1 MTMTMMMMMNAYLE
15 LYESVE
21 DGLRPFTLAV
31 VAVLL
36 RRQAGQQR
44 SRRRVAMSCHPG
56 RRQRHHVDAATSRQV
71 PPRGPASA
79 RSTTVRPHRLPPAW
93 GQRQR
98 HRVHPESDS
107 DRTSRLKL
115 RKSVKMRGWI
125 MQGGEMRY
133 YIFHPCM
140 LSHGS
145 AFSSPAFSVPAA
157 TRQQTATYLGGFL
170 RPNPRKVS
178 GKTFER
184 KLMKA
189 HSKIMRT

>member
-71 PPRGPASA
+71 PPRGPCDVLSSRPPPAPSRRRRHIPAGSASRTVRCPAIPAAASA
-79 RSTTVRPHRLPPAW
+79 TTSTPPHPGRFRLEDRPVPGRPRYAPIDF
-93 GQRQR
+93 RR
-98 HRVHPESDS
+98 PEVSDS
-107 DRTSRLKL
+107 ATESIR
-115 RKSVKMRGWI
+115 
-125 MQGGEMRY
+125 
-133 YIFHPCM
+133 
-140 LSHGS
+140 
-145 AFSSPAFSVPAA
+145 SP
-157 TRQQTATYLGGFL
+157 TTT
-170 RPNPRKVS
+170 
-178 GKTFER
+178 ER
-184 KLMKA
+184 VD
-189 HSKIMRT
+189 

>member
-71 PPRGPASA
+71 PPRGPCDVLS
-79 RSTTVRPHRLPPAW
+79 SRPPPAPPRRRRHIPAGSASRT
-93 GQRQR
+93 GQCPVDHGTPPSTSAGLRSATAPPSPSGVRQR
-98 HRVHPESDS
+98 PNES
-107 DRTSRLKL
+107 T
-115 RKSVKMRGWI
+115 
-125 MQGGEMRY
+125 E
-133 YIFHPCM
+133 
-140 LSHGS
+140 
-145 AFSSPAFSVPAA
+145 
-157 TRQQTATYLGGFL
+157 TAE
-170 RPNPRKVS
+170 KC
-178 GKTFER
+178 
-184 KLMKA
+184 
-189 HSKIMRT
+189 